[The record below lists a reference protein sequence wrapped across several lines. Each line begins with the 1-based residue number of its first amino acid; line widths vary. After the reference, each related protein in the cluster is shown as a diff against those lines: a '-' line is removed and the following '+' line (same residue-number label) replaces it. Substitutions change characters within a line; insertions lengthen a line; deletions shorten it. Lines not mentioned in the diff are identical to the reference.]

1 MITGDLARER
11 IADRV
16 REAEAF
22 RRSRTTKRGKQLEH
36 RAVARRAYSGF
47 MAALAAPF
55 RH

>member
-1 MITGDLARER
+1 MITGDVARER

-22 RRSRTTKRGKQLEH
+22 RRSRATKRGKQLEH
-36 RAVARRAYSGF
+36 RAAARRAYGTF
-47 MAALAAPF
+47 MTALAAPF